1 MTIYL
6 RVTAAALLVAVALP
20 AWAARDEGQY
30 DYAKV
35 IDVQPV
41 TEIVQVPVQQQ
52 VCREV
57 PVQRRVAEYRSPAPA
72 IFGAVLGGFIGNQI
86 GRSHGHGNRHGNRYG
101 YRHGY
106 RQGKRHGQGHGHH
119 DNRVAATVA
128 GAVIGGAI
136 ASGVQYRKYPARYY
150 NEVTQVCST
159 ETSWHDEERVVAW
172 DVSYRYRGQVY
183 HSRMDEPPGERI
195 QVRVNVAPVFP

>member
-1 MTIYL
+1 MAIYL
-6 RVTAAALLVAVALP
+6 RVTAAALLVVVALP
-20 AWAARDEGQY
+20 AWAAHDQDQY

-35 IDVQPV
+35 VDVQPI

-86 GRSHGHGNRHGNRYG
+86 GRSHGHGNRHG
-101 YRHGY
+101 
-106 RQGKRHGQGHGHH
+106 KRHGHGHGHH

-150 NEVTQVCST
+150 NDVTQVCST